1 MKVMQYIQMYGRS
14 YSIKYKYINKYNA
27 DYMKNGN
34 NSKKKKI
41 NK

>member
-1 MKVMQYIQMYGRS
+1 MDVYKRI

-34 NSKKKKI
+34 NSKKSI
-41 NK
+41 NFKYLN